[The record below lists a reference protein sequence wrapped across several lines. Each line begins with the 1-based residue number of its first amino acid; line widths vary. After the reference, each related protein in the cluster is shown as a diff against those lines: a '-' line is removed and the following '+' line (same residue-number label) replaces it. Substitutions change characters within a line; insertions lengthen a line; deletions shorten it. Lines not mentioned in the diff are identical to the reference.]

1 MAKVHGKFVADEA
14 GLARALTGPQGAAV
28 LLAARAGRQIKAQAV
43 TNAPVDTGKLQ
54 QNIYPDTPRV
64 TGMRVEL
71 EVTAHQEY
79 AAAVHQ
85 GVTGGKVIR
94 PKHAK
99 ALRFHIGGR
108 EVFAKSVRQGAQK
121 PRPFLLNAAK
131 TVGARLGFT
140 VSRVP

>member
-1 MAKVHGKFVADEA
+1 MAKVHAKFVADES

-28 LLAARAGRQIKAQAV
+28 LLAARAGRQITTQSV
-43 TNAPVDTGKLQ
+43 ENAPVDTGKLH
-54 QNIYPDTPRV
+54 QNISASNPRV

-85 GVTGGKVIR
+85 GVTGGKIIR

-108 EVFAKSVRQGAQK
+108 EVFATSVRQGSQR
-121 PRPFLLNAAK
+121 PRPFMLNAAK